1 MIDDLD
7 EDVIKVLELSQEIL
21 ELIEQNIV
29 NFSPVE
35 ADTITTTNESIQ
47 FFLEQENVER
57 ALNESINLK
66 KYLVKITSEI

>member
-29 NFSPVE
+29 NFSSVE

-66 KYLVKITSEI
+66 QYLLKITS

>member
-29 NFSPVE
+29 NFSSVE

-57 ALNESINLK
+57 ALTESLNLK
-66 KYLVKITSEI
+66 KYLLKITSEI

>member
-29 NFSPVE
+29 NFSSVE

-57 ALNESINLK
+57 ALTESLNLK
-66 KYLVKITSEI
+66 QYLLKITS

>member
-29 NFSPVE
+29 NFSTVE

-57 ALNESINLK
+57 ALNESLNLK
-66 KYLVKITSEI
+66 QYLLKITS

>member
-7 EDVIKVLELSQEIL
+7 EDTLKVLELSQEIL

-29 NFSPVE
+29 NFSAVE
-35 ADTITTTNESIQ
+35 SETIVTTNESIQ

-57 ALNESINLK
+57 ALTESLNLK
-66 KYLVKITSEI
+66 KYLLKITNEI

>member
-7 EDVIKVLELSQEIL
+7 EDTLKVLELSQEIL

-29 NFSPVE
+29 NFSAVE
-35 ADTITTTNESIQ
+35 SETIATTNESIQ

-57 ALNESINLK
+57 ALTESLNLK
-66 KYLVKITSEI
+66 KYLLKITDEI

>member
-66 KYLVKITSEI
+66 QYLLKITS

>member
-29 NFSPVE
+29 NFSSVE

-57 ALNESINLK
+57 ALNESLNLK
-66 KYLVKITSEI
+66 QYLLKITS

>member
-1 MIDDLD
+1 MIDNLD

-29 NFSPVE
+29 NFSSVE

-57 ALNESINLK
+57 ALKPK
-66 KYLVKITSEI
+66 KCFNQHQQRKSRTI

>member
-29 NFSPVE
+29 NFSSVE

-47 FFLEQENVER
+47 FFLEQ
-57 ALNESINLK
+57 
-66 KYLVKITSEI
+66 

>member
-7 EDVIKVLELSQEIL
+7 EDTLKVLELSQEIL

-29 NFSPVE
+29 NFSAVE

-57 ALNESINLK
+57 ALTESLNLK
-66 KYLVKITSEI
+66 KYLLKITNEI

>member
-29 NFSPVE
+29 NFSTVE

-66 KYLVKITSEI
+66 QYLLKITS

>member
-29 NFSPVE
+29 SFSAVE
-35 ADTITTTNESIQ
+35 SETIVTTNESIQ

-57 ALNESINLK
+57 ALTESLNLK
-66 KYLVKITSEI
+66 KYLLKITNEI

>member
-21 ELIEQNIV
+21 ELIEKNIV

-66 KYLVKITSEI
+66 QYLLKITS

>member
-7 EDVIKVLELSQEIL
+7 EDTLKVLELSQEIL

-29 NFSPVE
+29 NFSAVE
-35 ADTITTTNESIQ
+35 SETIITTNESIQ

-57 ALNESINLK
+57 ALTESLNLK
-66 KYLVKITSEI
+66 KYLLKITNEI

>member
-7 EDVIKVLELSQEIL
+7 EDVIKFLELSQEIL

-29 NFSPVE
+29 NFSSVE

-57 ALNESINLK
+57 ALTESLNLK
-66 KYLVKITSEI
+66 KYLLKITSEI

>member
-29 NFSPVE
+29 NFTSV
-35 ADTITTTNESIQ
+35 
-47 FFLEQENVER
+47 
-57 ALNESINLK
+57 
-66 KYLVKITSEI
+66 YLLKITS

>member
-29 NFSPVE
+29 NFSAVE
-35 ADTITTTNESIQ
+35 SETIITTNESIQ
-47 FFLEQENVER
+47 FFLEQDNTER
-57 ALNESINLK
+57 ALSESLNLK
-66 KYLVKITSEI
+66 KYLLKITNEI

>member
-7 EDVIKVLELSQEIL
+7 EDTLKVLELSQEIL

-29 NFSPVE
+29 NFSAVE
-35 ADTITTTNESIQ
+35 SETIVTTNESIQ

-57 ALNESINLK
+57 ALNESLDLK
-66 KYLVKITSEI
+66 KYLLKITNEI

>member
-7 EDVIKVLELSQEIL
+7 EDTLKVLELSQEIL

-29 NFSPVE
+29 NFSAVE
-35 ADTITTTNESIQ
+35 AETIVTTNESIQ

-57 ALNESINLK
+57 ALNESLNLK

>member
-29 NFSPVE
+29 NFSAVE
-35 ADTITTTNESIQ
+35 AETITTTNESIQ

-66 KYLVKITSEI
+66 KYLVKITNEI

>member
-29 NFSPVE
+29 NFSSVE

-57 ALNESINLK
+57 ALIESLNLK
-66 KYLVKITSEI
+66 KYLLKITNEI

>member
-29 NFSPVE
+29 NFSAVE

-66 KYLVKITSEI
+66 KYLVKITNEI

>member
-29 NFSPVE
+29 NFSAVE
-35 ADTITTTNESIQ
+35 SETIITTNESIQ
-47 FFLEQENVER
+47 FFLEQDNTER
-57 ALNESINLK
+57 ALSESVNLK
-66 KYLVKITSEI
+66 KYLLKITNEI